1 MNLIINSTRPQL
13 KITTTNAR
21 LDIQQPKGDLT
32 ITQTK
37 PTMTIDRQL
46 PKVLIDQSQ
55 QFSEAGLKKWYELID
70 EYAQLGQQQALKG
83 IARIVEDGNRMAQ
96 IPKRVPPAIPELA
109 QKNSTPQKIEFN
121 FDMIPKTRPKIE
133 VEGHLNIDWQLG
145 KTDINYTPRKPII
158 EYTPG
163 RVDIS
168 V

>member
-1 MNLIINSTRPQL
+1 MPLTINSTKPQL
-13 KITTTNAR
+13 QITTTNAR
-21 LDIQQPKGDLT
+21 LNIQQPKGELS

-37 PTMTIDRQL
+37 PAMTIDRQL
-46 PKVLIDQSQ
+46 PRVLIDQSQ
-55 QFSEAGLKKWYELID
+55 QFSEVGLKKWYELID
-70 EYAQLGQQQALKG
+70 EYAQLGRQQALKG

-96 IPKRVPPAIPELA
+96 IQKRMPPAIPELA
-109 QKNSTPQKIEFN
+109 QKNSTPSKLEFN

-133 VEGHLNIDWQLG
+133 VEGYLNIDWQLG
-145 KTDINYTPRKPII
+145 KTEINYKLRKPIV